1 MLRRANNYDQVQSS
15 FRWVIPE
22 FYNIGVDIC
31 DKWASDPDRLALI
44 HETGSGEP
52 RRWTFRELRDLSNKL
67 ANGLKN
73 HGICKGDRVGILLGQ
88 GPETALTHIAAYK
101 LGAIALPL
109 FTLFGTEA
117 LEYRLSNSGASVVIT
132 DTANIQKI
140 LEIWDNLSELQLVLL
155 IDGHGGN
162 RILDFWEIIDK
173 GSSVLEP
180 VATKADDPALIIYT
194 SGTTGPPKG
203 ALHAHRVLLGHL
215 PGVEFPHNF
224 FPQKDDLFWTPAD
237 WAWIGGLI
245 DVLFPSWSHGVPVVA
260 YRARKFDPEET
271 FQLIEKHHIR
281 NAFMPPTALKLM
293 RQVPNPRGR
302 YNLKMRSIGSGGE
315 TLGTELLDWAE
326 GALGVKVN
334 EFYGQT
340 EANLL
345 IGNCFEIM
353 EIRPGSMGK
362 PIPGHTLAILSESGE
377 PTPLG
382 HIGEIAVKRP
392 DPVMFLGYWN
402 NLAATQDKFR
412 GDWLLTGDLARI
424 DTEGYFWFVGR
435 KDDIITSGGYRIGP
449 AEIEDCILKHPAVS
463 MVAVVGSPDPIR
475 TEVVK
480 AFIVLKDGVNAGS
493 LLEQEIKEF
502 VKVRLAA
509 HEFPREIEFID
520 DLPKTATG
528 KIMRKELK
536 KLEVERA
543 LIKVHTAR

>member
-1 MLRRANNYDQVQSS
+1 MLKRSNSYDRVQTS
-15 FRWVIPE
+15 FRWAVPE

-31 DKWASDPDRLALI
+31 DKWASDPDRTALI

-67 ANGLKN
+67 ANGLEI
-73 HGICKGDRVGILLGQ
+73 HGIRKGDRVAILLGQ
-88 GPETALTHIAAYK
+88 GPETALTHIAVYK
-101 LGAIALPL
+101 LGAIAIPM
-109 FTLFGTEA
+109 FTLFGPEA
-117 LEYRLSNSGASVVIT
+117 LEYRLSNSGASAVIT
-132 DTANIQKI
+132 DAANIDKI
-140 LEIWDNLSELQLVLL
+140 LEIWNNLPELRLALL
-155 IDGHGGN
+155 IDGRGGN
-162 RILDFWEIIDK
+162 RILNFWELIDK
-173 GSSVLEP
+173 GSSFFEP

-260 YRARKFDPEET
+260 YRARKFDPEEV

-293 RQVPNPRGR
+293 RQVPDPGSR

-315 TLGTELLDWAE
+315 TLGTELLNWAE
-326 GALGVKVN
+326 GALGVKIN

-353 EIRPGSMGK
+353 EIKPGSMGK
-362 PIPGHTLAILSESGE
+362 TIPGHTLAIVDESGK

-382 HIGEIAVKRP
+382 QDGEIAVKSP

-424 DTEGYFWFVGR
+424 DKEGYFWFVGR
-435 KDDIITSGGYRIGP
+435 KDDVITSGGYRIGP
-449 AEIEDCILKHPAVS
+449 AEIEDCILKHPVVS

-475 TEVVK
+475 TEIVK
-480 AFIVLKDGVNAGS
+480 AFIVLKEGVNPGS
-493 LLEQEIKEF
+493 PLEQEIKEF
-502 VKVRLAA
+502 VRVRLAA
-509 HEFPREIEFID
+509 HEFPREIEFVD

-536 KLEVERA
+536 KLEIERA
-543 LIKVHTAR
+543 AIKAHTAR